1 MTALRA
7 KDKGAH
13 DVMGGSGAVLEK
25 FREYNLD
32 ELEVPHS
39 ARPLANQV
47 YMGQHGYTLRSP
59 QGGATCLSNIR
70 IELLK

>member
-1 MTALRA
+1 MTALKA

-13 DVMGGSGAVLEK
+13 DVMGGSGNVLEK

-47 YMGQHGYTLRSP
+47 YMGKHGYTLRSA
-59 QGGATCLSNIR
+59 QGGATCLSKKSN
-70 IELLK
+70 